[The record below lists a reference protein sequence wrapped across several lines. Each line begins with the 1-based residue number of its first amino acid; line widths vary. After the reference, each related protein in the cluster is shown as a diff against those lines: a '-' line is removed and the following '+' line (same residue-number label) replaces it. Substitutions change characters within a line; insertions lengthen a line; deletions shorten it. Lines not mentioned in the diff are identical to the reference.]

1 MYVCIC
7 THIYHVCMNVH
18 TYMYLCLYIHI
29 HTNTHARA
37 RAHTHTLSLSH
48 TATVICSYL
57 YMLEF
62 CLNDRTASLNVLQ
75 DLVDT
80 LQARSTLIFI

>member
-1 MYVCIC
+1 MF
-7 THIYHVCMNVH
+7 
-18 TYMYLCLYIHI
+18 IHI
-29 HTNTHARA
+29 CIYVFIYTYTRTHTRA
-37 RAHTHTLSLSH
+37 RAHTHTLSHTH

>member
-1 MYVCIC
+1 MSLY
-7 THIYHVCMNVH
+7 THTHEH
-18 TYMYLCLYIHI
+18 T
-29 HTNTHARA
+29 RA
-37 RAHTHTLSLSH
+37 RTHTHTLSLSH

-80 LQARSTLIFI
+80 LQVRSTPMFI